1 MEWVSN
7 IEYLGVMIDNR
18 LTFAL
23 QATEVNR
30 KISKMHGV
38 FYSLSSLVPQ
48 RTLMTIY
55 HSLVYPIITQNILIW
70 GGISTNNLNS
80 IKVMMNN
87 ILRCILKVQ
96 RDENN
101 IPLVSVNDM
110 YKNLALLKFDDI
122 YRYHV
127 LKFLHLV
134 FYKSNELFER
144 HFLPLLPTHSYH
156 TRGRRINLPVTRLEV
171 EKRFVIFQSCK
182 LLNEL
187 PDDLLEP
194 QTDYSLRV
202 GYKRLALSSY

>member
-1 MEWVSN
+1 MNKTKLMMITPRPVNNLPDIYFNDIKLEWVSN
-7 IEYLGVMIDNR
+7 IKYLGVMIDNR

-87 ILRCILKVQ
+87 I
-96 RDENN
+96 N
-101 IPLVSVNDM
+101 
-110 YKNLALLKFDDI
+110 
-122 YRYHV
+122 
-127 LKFLHLV
+127 
-134 FYKSNELFER
+134 
-144 HFLPLLPTHSYH
+144 
-156 TRGRRINLPVTRLEV
+156 
-171 EKRFVIFQSCK
+171 
-182 LLNEL
+182 
-187 PDDLLEP
+187 
-194 QTDYSLRV
+194 
-202 GYKRLALSSY
+202 